1 MIRPMV
7 KEGLFMLTVIYMRET
22 GQMIRLKEEVYMS
35 IWMEPNILETGKK
48 IDSMDMELKLGRME
62 LSMKEIMN

>member
-7 KEGLFMLTVIYMRET
+7 KEDLFMLTVIYMRET
-22 GQMIRLKEEVYMS
+22 GQMIRHKEEVYMS